1 MEWEE
6 STMKKRVL
14 SAILALCLAVGL
26 LPAGA
31 WAADGNSGKWGELDW
46 HYDDATDTLTISG
59 SGAVPDRS
67 SGEAGPPNLWQVRTV
82 VIEDGVTGIGSSAF
96 EGYNSLTEISIPGS
110 VTSVGECAFANCS
123 GLTRV
128 TFSGGAA
135 NIGERAFSSC
145 GALTDVTFSGPV
157 GMIGAGAFEWCRMLA
172 GVTFPGPV
180 EGIGANAFEWCER
193 LGSVTF
199 SGEVGAIGGD
209 AFGQCGALASVNFS
223 GKVGSVAS
231 GAFSGCEKLTKLSF
245 PEGVGT
251 IWDYAFQQCGLT
263 ALYFKSI
270 DRIGGRDVF
279 SGADELKDIYFGGTQ
294 ADWATCGGYSAA
306 GADDLVL
313 HTDAAGFPD
322 TGAGDLETLKKLIA
336 AGVGAGR
343 TEIELLG
350 NIDLGAET
358 LEIPKNCNLVLDLK
372 GNTLSSSANPAIH
385 MLGDLTV
392 LDSTVNGVPEV
403 RNDGAVVDY
412 QSGSIQ
418 AKGDAVSIQP
428 GRTFTLNGGT
438 IHAEGQGIVF
448 CAGQEGGGWMQ
459 TTARI
464 NGGFVDAGGSA
475 VKVLEGKENRAGVEI
490 DGGVLRS
497 ADAPVVSGSEQEG
510 EVSTNISIRNAAL
523 IGGSG
528 TSGRL
533 PCGIYHPQ
541 NGSVRVNSTEIYAMD
556 GVGILMRG
564 GSLHVDDDDPDRPSR
579 IHVGGGSGQGT
590 VGGAGTML
598 EAGHGVVMDQQAALY
613 DYENISVI
621 LSKNLTYLAEF
632 NPHPCPHIDGGFGLK
647 TQEDSSEIRYSFGR
661 AYTVTFDAKGGSFG
675 VADGGA
681 GSTKRTTEASGKI
694 TGWPADPTREGF
706 QFRGWTDRRSDGSE
720 LMMPIDRDNIF
731 NYDTT
736 LYAQWVPDGAYII
749 EFFED
754 ANNPIP
760 TRTFFTSLGGVL
772 TSWPPCIHGYG
783 RGFAGWYTL
792 PAGRGE
798 RYPFDRPF
806 TKDTRLYAYFAAGG
820 PGSYTITFDPNGGSG
835 GDQEHTNEWDGT
847 LRRWP
852 LDPRREGY
860 TFGGWSWSKEYRIVP
875 DDQFTFFDD
884 ATLYAWWV
892 KDSGFAVTLD
902 PNGGSGG
909 IQTISTDGSGRV
921 VSWPAPPTL
930 DGYTFGGWYTTG
942 TGSGSRA
949 DSSTTF
955 FGDTTLYAYWIKDGD
970 GGKPGPGQ
978 ELTITFDPN
987 GGNIAA
993 GASTQATQGHK
1004 LAALPTPTRAGH
1016 TFEGWFTAKEGGEQ
1030 VDGGTVFT
1038 RDATVY
1044 ARWKQGGDTPDPDQE
1059 YTVTFDPKGG
1069 ELEDGEKTQTTQ
1081 DHKLAEL
1088 PEPTREGYTF
1098 EGWFTAEEDGERVT
1112 ADTVFTGDA
1121 TVYAYWER
1129 EYTVTFDPKGG
1140 ELEDGEKTQT
1150 TQDHKLAEL
1159 PEPTREGYTFEGW
1172 FTAEEDG
1179 ERVTADTV
1187 FTGDATVYAYWEQEY
1202 TVTFDPNGG
1211 ELADGEATQITQN
1224 KKLATL
1230 PTPTREGY
1238 TFEGW
1243 FAAKEGG
1250 QKVGTDSVF
1259 AADFTVYARWKQGGD
1274 TPNPSQEFTVT
1285 FDANGGAV
1293 ADGEATQTTQNQ
1305 KLAKLPT
1312 PTRAD
1317 YTFEGWFTA
1326 KEGGEPVNTATV
1338 FTGNT
1343 TVYAH
1348 WKQNGGTPGP
1358 VQEFTVTFDSQGG
1371 SAVPAQKVKAGG
1383 KAAQPNPPAR
1393 SGYAFGGWFRDA
1405 ACSNAWNFDGDAVNA
1420 DTTLY
1425 ARWVSTAPSTP
1436 DTTYTVV
1443 FHPNG
1448 GSGGT
1453 SLTTG
1458 SGGRLSALP
1467 AAPTR
1472 PGYVFGGWFTH
1483 PSGGS
1488 AISTSTV
1495 FSRDTTVYAHWIGG
1509 GSPSIPSA
1517 YYQIY
1522 APSAVYG
1529 GSYSIS
1535 HTAAAPGTSVT
1546 VTLQPHSGFEVRQ
1559 LSVRR
1564 LDNAL
1569 ELYVFRD
1576 YSGRYTFTMPDSNVE
1591 LTISCVQ
1598 TYTGGGSPGWAEPP
1612 ASAGPVDWY
1621 FANGRIYHVNQGAV
1635 PAASRLTRDMLVSVL
1650 YNMDGGNTGSPTDW
1664 AVSNGVIPDIF
1675 HSELWGTD
1683 RPISR
1688 EQAAMIL
1695 FGYAKYKGYDTSRTA
1710 SLSGFTDYGQIRA
1723 VARPAMA
1730 WCRAVGVIAGTSE
1743 RTLSPRSLMD
1753 CSQANTVLSRF
1764 LSNVART

>member
-31 WAADGNSGKWGELDW
+31 WAAGGNSGKWGELDW

-67 SGEAGPPNLWQVRTV
+67 SGEAEPPNLWQVRTV
-82 VIEDGVTGIGSSAF
+82 EIEDGVTGIGSSAF

-135 NIGERAFSSC
+135 NIGERAFSWC

-306 GADDLVL
+306 GADGLVL

-358 LEIPKNCNLVLDLK
+358 LEIPKDCNLVLDLK
-372 GNTLSSSANPAIH
+372 GHTLSSSANPAIH

-403 RNDGAVVDY
+403 RNDGVVVDY

-541 NGSVRVNSTEIYAMD
+541 NGSVRVNSTEIYAMG

-564 GSLHVDDDDPDRPSR
+564 GSLHVDDDPDRPSR

-632 NPHPCPHIDGGFGLK
+632 DPHPCPHIDGGFGLK
-647 TQEDSSEIRYSFGR
+647 KQEESSEIRYSFGR

-681 GSTKRTTEASGKI
+681 GSTTRTTETSGKI

-706 QFRGWTDRRSDGSE
+706 QFRGWTVRWSDGSE

-760 TRTFFTSLGGVL
+760 TKTFFTSLGGVL
-772 TSWPPCIHGYG
+772 TSWPSCIHGYG

-792 PAGRGE
+792 PAGQGE

-835 GDQEHTNEWDGT
+835 GGTENTIRDGT
-847 LRRWP
+847 LWRWP
-852 LDPRREGY
+852 SDPRREGY

-875 DDQFTFFDD
+875 DERFTFFDD

-993 GASTQATQGHK
+993 GASTQTTQGHK

-1069 ELEDGEKTQTTQ
+1069 ELEDGEKTQ
-1081 DHKLAEL
+1081 A
-1088 PEPTREGYTF
+1088 
-1098 EGWFTAEEDGERVT
+1098 
-1112 ADTVFTGDA
+1112 
-1121 TVYAYWER
+1121 
-1129 EYTVTFDPKGG
+1129 
-1140 ELEDGEKTQT
+1140 

-1274 TPNPSQEFTVT
+1274 MPNPSQEFTVT

-1338 FTGNT
+1338 FTANT

-1405 ACSNAWNFDGDAVNA
+1405 ACSNAWNFDGDTVNA

-1425 ARWVSTAPSTP
+1425 ARWVSTAPPTP
-1436 DTTYTVV
+1436 DATYTVV

-1546 VTLQPHSGFEVRQ
+1546 VILQPHSGFEVRQ

>member
-110 VTSVGECAFANCS
+110 VTSVGECAFASCS

-1121 TVYAYWER
+1121 TVYAYWE
-1129 EYTVTFDPKGG
+1129 
-1140 ELEDGEKTQT
+1140 
-1150 TQDHKLAEL
+1150 
-1159 PEPTREGYTFEGW
+1159 
-1172 FTAEEDG
+1172 
-1179 ERVTADTV
+1179 
-1187 FTGDATVYAYWEQEY
+1187 QEY

>member
-1 MEWEE
+1 
-6 STMKKRVL
+6 MKKRVL

-31 WAADGNSGKWGELDW
+31 WAAGGNSGKWGELDW

-67 SGEAGPPNLWQVRTV
+67 SGEAEPPNLWQVRTV
-82 VIEDGVTGIGSSAF
+82 EIEDGVTGIGSSAF

-135 NIGERAFSSC
+135 NIGERAFSWC

-306 GADDLVL
+306 GADGLVL

-358 LEIPKNCNLVLDLK
+358 LEIPKDCNLVLDLK
-372 GNTLSSSANPAIH
+372 GHTLSSSANPAIH

-403 RNDGAVVDY
+403 RNDGVVVDY

-541 NGSVRVNSTEIYAMD
+541 NGSVRVNSTEIYAMG

-564 GSLHVDDDDPDRPSR
+564 GSLHVDDDPDRPSR

-632 NPHPCPHIDGGFGLK
+632 DPHPCPHIDGGFGLK
-647 TQEDSSEIRYSFGR
+647 KQEESSEIRYSFGR

-681 GSTKRTTEASGKI
+681 GSTTRTTETSGKI

-706 QFRGWTDRRSDGSE
+706 QFRGWTVRWSDGSE

-760 TRTFFTSLGGVL
+760 TKTFFTSLGGVL
-772 TSWPPCIHGYG
+772 TSWPSCIHGYG

-792 PAGRGE
+792 PAGQGE

-835 GDQEHTNEWDGT
+835 GGTENTIRDGT
-847 LRRWP
+847 LWRWP
-852 LDPRREGY
+852 SDPRREGY

-875 DDQFTFFDD
+875 DERFTFFDD

-993 GASTQATQGHK
+993 GASTQTTQGHK

-1069 ELEDGEKTQTTQ
+1069 ELEDGEKTQATQ

-1140 ELEDGEKTQT
+1140 ELEDGEKTQA

-1274 TPNPSQEFTVT
+1274 MPNPSQEFTVT

-1338 FTGNT
+1338 FTANT

-1405 ACSNAWNFDGDAVNA
+1405 ACSNAWNFDGDTVNA

-1425 ARWVSTAPSTP
+1425 ARWVSTAPPTP
-1436 DTTYTVV
+1436 DATYTVV

-1546 VTLQPHSGFEVRQ
+1546 VILQPHSGFEVRQ

>member
-1 MEWEE
+1 M
-6 STMKKRVL
+6 
-14 SAILALCLAVGL
+14 
-26 LPAGA
+26 
-31 WAADGNSGKWGELDW
+31 
-46 HYDDATDTLTISG
+46 
-59 SGAVPDRS
+59 
-67 SGEAGPPNLWQVRTV
+67 
-82 VIEDGVTGIGSSAF
+82 
-96 EGYNSLTEISIPGS
+96 
-110 VTSVGECAFANCS
+110 
-123 GLTRV
+123 
-128 TFSGGAA
+128 
-135 NIGERAFSSC
+135 
-145 GALTDVTFSGPV
+145 
-157 GMIGAGAFEWCRMLA
+157 
-172 GVTFPGPV
+172 
-180 EGIGANAFEWCER
+180 
-193 LGSVTF
+193 
-199 SGEVGAIGGD
+199 
-209 AFGQCGALASVNFS
+209 
-223 GKVGSVAS
+223 
-231 GAFSGCEKLTKLSF
+231 
-245 PEGVGT
+245 
-251 IWDYAFQQCGLT
+251 
-263 ALYFKSI
+263 
-270 DRIGGRDVF
+270 
-279 SGADELKDIYFGGTQ
+279 
-294 ADWATCGGYSAA
+294 
-306 GADDLVL
+306 
-313 HTDAAGFPD
+313 
-322 TGAGDLETLKKLIA
+322 
-336 AGVGAGR
+336 
-343 TEIELLG
+343 
-350 NIDLGAET
+350 
-358 LEIPKNCNLVLDLK
+358 
-372 GNTLSSSANPAIH
+372 
-385 MLGDLTV
+385 
-392 LDSTVNGVPEV
+392 
-403 RNDGAVVDY
+403 
-412 QSGSIQ
+412 
-418 AKGDAVSIQP
+418 
-428 GRTFTLNGGT
+428 
-438 IHAEGQGIVF
+438 
-448 CAGQEGGGWMQ
+448 
-459 TTARI
+459 
-464 NGGFVDAGGSA
+464 
-475 VKVLEGKENRAGVEI
+475 
-490 DGGVLRS
+490 
-497 ADAPVVSGSEQEG
+497 
-510 EVSTNISIRNAAL
+510 
-523 IGGSG
+523 
-528 TSGRL
+528 
-533 PCGIYHPQ
+533 
-541 NGSVRVNSTEIYAMD
+541 
-556 GVGILMRG
+556 
-564 GSLHVDDDDPDRPSR
+564 
-579 IHVGGGSGQGT
+579 
-590 VGGAGTML
+590 
-598 EAGHGVVMDQQAALY
+598 
-613 DYENISVI
+613 
-621 LSKNLTYLAEF
+621 
-632 NPHPCPHIDGGFGLK
+632 
-647 TQEDSSEIRYSFGR
+647 
-661 AYTVTFDAKGGSFG
+661 
-675 VADGGA
+675 
-681 GSTKRTTEASGKI
+681 
-694 TGWPADPTREGF
+694 
-706 QFRGWTDRRSDGSE
+706 
-720 LMMPIDRDNIF
+720 
-731 NYDTT
+731 
-736 LYAQWVPDGAYII
+736 
-749 EFFED
+749 
-754 ANNPIP
+754 
-760 TRTFFTSLGGVL
+760 
-772 TSWPPCIHGYG
+772 
-783 RGFAGWYTL
+783 
-792 PAGRGE
+792 
-798 RYPFDRPF
+798 
-806 TKDTRLYAYFAAGG
+806 
-820 PGSYTITFDPNGGSG
+820 
-835 GDQEHTNEWDGT
+835 
-847 LRRWP
+847 
-852 LDPRREGY
+852 
-860 TFGGWSWSKEYRIVP
+860 
-875 DDQFTFFDD
+875 
-884 ATLYAWWV
+884 
-892 KDSGFAVTLD
+892 
-902 PNGGSGG
+902 
-909 IQTISTDGSGRV
+909 
-921 VSWPAPPTL
+921 
-930 DGYTFGGWYTTG
+930 
-942 TGSGSRA
+942 
-949 DSSTTF
+949 
-955 FGDTTLYAYWIKDGD
+955 
-970 GGKPGPGQ
+970 
-978 ELTITFDPN
+978 
-987 GGNIAA
+987 
-993 GASTQATQGHK
+993 
-1004 LAALPTPTRAGH
+1004 
-1016 TFEGWFTAKEGGEQ
+1016 
-1030 VDGGTVFT
+1030 DGGTVFT

-1069 ELEDGEKTQTTQ
+1069 ELEDGEKTQATQ

-1088 PEPTREGYTF
+1088 PEPTRAGYTF

-1129 EYTVTFDPKGG
+1129 EYTVTFDPNGG
-1140 ELEDGEKTQT
+1140 ELE
-1150 TQDHKLAEL
+1150 
-1159 PEPTREGYTFEGW
+1159 
-1172 FTAEEDG
+1172 
-1179 ERVTADTV
+1179 
-1187 FTGDATVYAYWEQEY
+1187 
-1202 TVTFDPNGG
+1202 
-1211 ELADGEATQITQN
+1211 DGEATQITQN

-1274 TPNPSQEFTVT
+1274 MPNPSQEFTVT

-1293 ADGEATQTTQNQ
+1293 ADGEATQTTQDH
-1305 KLAKLPT
+1305 KLAELPE
-1312 PTRAD
+1312 PTREG
-1317 YTFEGWFTA
+1317 YTFEGWF
-1326 KEGGEPVNTATV
+1326 EPVNTATV
-1338 FTGNT
+1338 FTANT

-1405 ACSNAWNFDGDAVNA
+1405 ACSNAWNFDGDTVNA

-1425 ARWVSTAPSTP
+1425 ARWVSTAPPTP
-1436 DTTYTVV
+1436 DATYTVV

-1546 VTLQPHSGFEVRQ
+1546 VILQPHSGFEVRQ

-1564 LDNAL
+1564 PDNAL